1 MLLAVPAVLH
11 KVLVELLAVLVVQ
24 NMVIMALVVQLMVPV
39 VLLLELGLWWLLRLR
54 VLGWTAAYCGYPRGG
69 SSWTSES

>member
-1 MLLAVPAVLH
+1 M
-11 KVLVELLAVLVVQ
+11 E
-24 NMVIMALVVQLMVPV
+24 NMVIMALVVQLMVPI